1 MTTSQLK
8 GMMNFHRRAY
18 RAYKNAGLSANAKQA
33 RAKMIEL
40 YLQLRATR

>member
-8 GMMNFHRRAY
+8 GMIKFHKKAY
-18 RAYKNAGLSANAKQA
+18 NAYKKCGKYTMAVCAK
-33 RAKMIEL
+33 AKMIEL